1 MTNILHTS
9 KLIKQNYEEEVSSDS
24 DFELS
29 YDEYVPIEFKRCY
42 EFYRYNKHI
51 SIDMIQKHIAI
62 FEQMNLHDSFMKP
75 VLDEYFNP
83 TLNHLLVTDFI
94 ISFLKAGY
102 PGSEIKNI
110 TFIQIFDI
118 FVNLSYYYDFMNYI
132 DVDVKLIDY
141 IKYML
146 VLFLLRVNRETIEK
160 YFAHVMWNLDD
171 FFRHEVFSKV
181 FTMFAS
187 ESFVEGYD
195 NFSYGKSSRHT
206 GSYEYSLK
214 AKIESKFSKVL
225 KEIDETIDYTSE
237 EYKFLDSYFR
247 HDKNPYFSENSTL
260 DNSTLDKFIFPQYS
274 DTRNT
279 DYVGK
284 ISRENNGGWHDD
296 YDDDDDDYDDD
307 YSVYEY
313 DKYGYRIDKFGNSE
327 FIRTYQCSLDD
338 PKYTEYQKM
347 YLFRL
352 YKKLVNDTQHLTTF
366 LNKVKNNIVIKDYKA
381 LHQYEVKAYT
391 DNRMNDDI
399 LKNQILT
406 YFGEILPD
414 YSMYNKKQKNF
425 NMLFNI
431 AYELAH
437 LNIIKHLV
445 NNCGYNMDNDDKIRI
460 KMDIDKVEIN
470 NFLKNNFPKCSF
482 KFDNVTSHIHMK

>member
-9 KLIKQNYEEEVSSDS
+9 KLIKQNYEEEVSSDN
-24 DFELS
+24 DFELG
-29 YDEYVPIEFKRCY
+29 YDEYVQIEFKRCY

-94 ISFLKAGY
+94 ISFLKVGY
-102 PGSEIKNI
+102 PCLEIKNI

-118 FVNLSYYYDFMNYI
+118 FVNMSYYYDFMNYI

-187 ESFVEGYD
+187 ESFIEQYD
-195 NFSYGKSSRHT
+195 DIFTYVKPSSHHI
-206 GSYEYSLK
+206 GSDEYKLK
-214 AKIESKFSKVL
+214 AKIESKFSKEL

-237 EYKFLDSYFR
+237 EYNFLDSYFS
-247 HDKNPYFSENSTL
+247 HDKYVHLYE
-260 DNSTLDKFIFPQYS
+260 NSTLDKFVFSQYS

-284 ISRENNGGWHDD
+284 ISVWHDD
-296 YDDDDDDYDDD
+296 DYNNDDDD

-313 DKYGYRIDKFGNSE
+313 DKYGYRIDNFGNSE
-327 FIRTYQCSLDD
+327 FIRTYHCSPDD
-338 PKYTEYQKM
+338 PKYTDYQKM

-366 LNKVKNNIVIKDYKA
+366 LNKVKNNIMIKDYKA
-381 LHQYEVKAYT
+381 LREYNVKAYT
-391 DNRMNDDI
+391 DNRMDDNI

-414 YSMYNKKQKNF
+414 YSMYNKNQKNL
-425 NMLFNI
+425 NMLFKI
-431 AYELAH
+431 AYDLGH
-437 LNIIKHLV
+437 LNIVKHLV
-445 NNCGYNMDNDDKIRI
+445 NNCGYNMDNDNKI

-470 NFLKNNFPKCSF
+470 NFLKNNFPKCAF